1 MTASPLCCHFCGG
14 PVDLVQRGWE
24 TGQHAYCSAHH
35 VLVGTDPYVIGQEAI
50 DYAEWLH
57 NLPPEALIRWP
68 WQALNELAG
77 PLAPG
82 RLTYVA
88 AFPGG
93 GKALALTT
101 PLPTPTGWTTM
112 GDVQVGDLLLDES
125 GKPCTVTGISP
136 IYVDHDVYDVVFDD
150 GSVIRADRDHRWF
163 TWTRKARHTRKAQPG
178 VVTTWEILQTLRVE
192 DGRLNHSVQTCAPLA
207 MPHANLP
214 VPPYVLGA
222 WLGDGNSKSAAITIS
237 DADAEEVLGY
247 LADDGVL
254 VSGKPTRRPGAKCRT
269 YPIGGHGRGRGAG
282 KQGEWV
288 LQAELRSL
296 GVIGN
301 KHIPAAYLRSSAEQ
315 RFALLQGLMD
325 TDGSALRCGQAE
337 FYTTSRRLA
346 DDVLELMH
354 SLGFKTRIGT
364 GRATVNGKDCGEKYR
379 IKLTTKQPVFRLRRK
394 RERLI
399 TREKGTQWQRYITD
413 VRPVPREPVKCVSV
427 DSPNRLYLAGKSMI
441 PTHNTSFLTHCL
453 YWWLSEGK
461 TVTYLPLES
470 DPGEVFVRLA
480 CLEVG
485 ASADEALSFRL
496 ADRKARGDEDAIR
509 LHNELTVAYRL
520 LRERRALLDA
530 LRILP
535 IASLT
540 VRAFTKSV
548 AVAEAME
555 SDLIVVD
562 HVDHV
567 EADVDEHTPEIQVS
581 NALQAEALKAA
592 KRLSI
597 PVVLATQLNSS
608 RTGNDRLAHYRPPS
622 TDWLYNKGKKE
633 QMAANILGLSRALR
647 PGISPE
653 WLSEVRAGT
662 RPITDIVADN
672 RMAVTGMKLRYG
684 GAAKE
689 RTVMLAYERGR
700 ITDVDPSDQY
710 ETLAARHGVLLG
722 SPSERRRAS

>member
-1 MTASPLCCHFCGG
+1 MSPLRCHFCDG
-14 PVDLVQRGWE
+14 PVDLPQRGWQA
-24 TGQHAYCSAHH
+24 GHKAYCSAHH
-35 VLVGTDPYVIGQEAI
+35 ILVDTDPWVIGQDAI
-50 DYAEWLH
+50 SYAEWLH
-57 NLPPEALIRWP
+57 HMPPEQLIRWP
-68 WQALNELAG
+68 WRALNELAG

-112 GDVQVGDLLLDES
+112 GDVAVGDELLDEA
-125 GKPCTVTGISP
+125 GNPCRVTGISP
-136 IYVDHDVYDVVFDD
+136 VYHDHEVFDVVFDD
-150 GSVIRADRDHRWF
+150 GSVIRADAEHRWF
-163 TWTRKARHTRKAQPG
+163 TWTRKARHTKSAQPS
-178 VVTTWEILQTLRVE
+178 VVTTRDILATLRVE
-192 DGRLNHSVQTCAPLA
+192 DGRRNHSIQTTTPLQLPEA
-207 MPHANLP
+207 ALP
-214 VPPYVLGA
+214 VAPYVLGA
-222 WLGDGNSKSAAITIS
+222 WLGDGNTHAAKITIG
-237 DADAEEVLGY
+237 DADASEMLSYLEEC
-247 LADDGVL
+247 GVK
-254 VSGKPTRRPGAKCRT
+254 VSGPPTRKEGAKCHT

-282 KQGEWV
+282 RDGEVV
-288 LQAELRSL
+288 LQAQLRAL
-296 GVIGN
+296 GVLGD
-301 KHIPAAYLRSSAEQ
+301 KHIPAIYLRASFDQ
-315 RFALLQGLMD
+315 RLALLQGLMD
-325 TDGSALRCGQAE
+325 TDGSAMLCGHSE

-354 SLGFKTRIGT
+354 SLGLKTRIIT

-379 IKLTTKQPVFRLRRK
+379 IKVTTTLPVFRLRRK
-394 RERLI
+394 AERLVTRER
-399 TREKGTQWQRYITD
+399 GTQRQRYIVD
-413 VRPVPREPVKCVSV
+413 VRAVPSEPVKCVAV
-427 DSPNRLYLAGKSMI
+427 DSPSHLYLAGRSFI
-441 PTHNTSFLTHCL
+441 PTHNTTFLTHCL
-453 YWWLSEGK
+453 YWWLASGY

-470 DPGEVFVRLA
+470 DPGEVYVRLA

-496 ADRKARGDEDAIR
+496 AERKARGEEEAIR
-509 LHNELTVAYRL
+509 LHDDLTQLYRE
-520 LRERRALLDA
+520 LRERRALLDS

-535 IASLT
+535 IPSLT
-540 VRAFTKSV
+540 VRSFTKAV

-567 EADVDEHTPEIQVS
+567 ESDVGEHASEIHVS

-633 QMAANILGLSRALR
+633 QMAANIIGLSRALR
-647 PGISPE
+647 PGVSPDMM
-653 WLSEVRAGT
+653 SEVRAGM
-662 RPITDIVADN
+662 RPIDDVVLEN

-689 RTVMLAYERGR
+689 RTVHLAYERGR
-700 ITDVDPSDQY
+700 ITDLDAADQR
-710 ETLAARHGVLLG
+710 EMLAARHGVLLG